1 MKKAAMYLR
10 VSTEEQ
16 VDKQTI
22 LNQRKFG
29 ERYFALHNI
38 LIYSWYADDGVSGTF
53 SLDQR
58 PEGAWLLADARAGKI
73 DTLYVYKLDRLGRDS
88 RLILNA
94 INELETLGVQVKS
107 MTETFDTTDPVGRF
121 LVTVL
126 GGVAGLERDNIVQR
140 STDGT
145 NRLAR
150 QGAWLGGI
158 VPYGYLA
165 IGRGKDSRLV
175 VSEKPIPGFSCSEA
189 EVVRRIYYMAV
200 EEHKSCHAIADHL
213 NTLGIPPTHT
223 HDENDLPRGK
233 RQTTTARRWSAGQ
246 IRNMLVSTT
255 YKGIH
260 RYGRRTKKQ
269 RDIFE
274 REVPAIVSIDLWER
288 AQQVLHDHMLF
299 DPHSTTA
306 PRAYLLRGLIKCGLC
321 GLTYI
326 GTAYPSYKDTER
338 IYYSCNGKSQPRGL
352 FGAQGKKC
360 PSKRVNAIAIE
371 TAVWNDLETFLRNPG
386 TVLEQLATQ
395 MQIQDGEAERLH
407 DGLAKFQRSL
417 QALITEKDT
426 VITLF
431 RRGRIDEFSLD
442 RQLDQIQLEET
453 DIQRDIENVQENLRC
468 VQEKESSLQSAKELL
483 QRLSQRLEE
492 PLTWELR
499 RQLVEVLVEVIRVD
513 TVEDSAGRKQAKVTV
528 TYRFGD
534 STAIGTD
541 MGSSRPQA

>member
-1 MKKAAMYLR
+1 
-10 VSTEEQ
+10 
-16 VDKQTI
+16 
-22 LNQRKFG
+22 
-29 ERYFALHNI
+29 
-38 LIYSWYADDGVSGTF
+38 
-53 SLDQR
+53 
-58 PEGAWLLADARAGKI
+58 
-73 DTLYVYKLDRLGRDS
+73 
-88 RLILNA
+88 
-94 INELETLGVQVKS
+94 
-107 MTETFDTTDPVGRF
+107 
-121 LVTVL
+121 
-126 GGVAGLERDNIVQR
+126 
-140 STDGT
+140 
-145 NRLAR
+145 
-150 QGAWLGGI
+150 
-158 VPYGYLA
+158 
-165 IGRGKDSRLV
+165 
-175 VSEKPIPGFSCSEA
+175 
-189 EVVRRIYYMAV
+189 
-200 EEHKSCHAIADHL
+200 
-213 NTLGIPPTHT
+213 
-223 HDENDLPRGK
+223 
-233 RQTTTARRWSAGQ
+233 
-246 IRNMLVSTT
+246 
-255 YKGIH
+255 
-260 RYGRRTKKQ
+260 
-269 RDIFE
+269 
-274 REVPAIVSIDLWER
+274 
-288 AQQVLHDHMLF
+288 MLF
-299 DPHSTTA
+299 DPHSTTTT
-306 PRAYLLRGLIKCGLC
+306 RAYLLRGLIKCGLC

>member
-16 VDKQTI
+16 LDKQTI
-22 LNQRKFG
+22 LNQRQYG

-38 LIYSWYADDGVSGTF
+38 LIYCWYADDGVSGT
-53 SLDQR
+53 LPLNQR
-58 PEGAWLLADARAGKI
+58 PEGARLLANARAGKI

-140 STDGT
+140 STEGT

-158 VPYGYLA
+158 VPYGYRA
-165 IGRGKDSRLV
+165 IGKGKDSRLV
-175 VSEKPIPGFSCSEA
+175 VSEQPIPGCNCSEA
-189 EVVRRIYYMAV
+189 EVVRRIYHMAA
-200 EEHKSCHAIADHL
+200 EEDKSCHAIADHL
-213 NTLGIPPTHT
+213 NALDIPPTHT
-223 HDENDLPRGK
+223 FDENDSPRGK
-233 RQTTTARRWSAGQ
+233 RQATTARWWSAGQ

-260 RYGRRTKKQ
+260 QYGRRTKKQ

-274 REVPAIVSIDLWER
+274 REVDAIVSIDLWER
-288 AQQVLHDHMLF
+288 AQQVLHDHMLY

-306 PRAYLLRGLIKCGLC
+306 TRAYLLRGLIKCGLC

-326 GTAYPSYKDTER
+326 GTAYPPYKETER

-360 PSKRVNAIAIE
+360 PSKRVNAIVIE
-371 TAVWNDLETFLRNPG
+371 TAVWKDIETFLHNPG
-386 TVLEQLATQ
+386 AVLEQLAAQ
-395 MQIQDGEAERLH
+395 MQIQDGEVERLR
-407 DGLAKFQRSL
+407 DELAKHQQAL
-417 QALITEKDT
+417 QALNTEQDT
-426 VITLF
+426 VVTLF

-442 RQLDQIQLEET
+442 RQLDQIQQEEADT
-453 DIQRDIENVQENLRC
+453 QHNLENVQEQLRS
-468 VQEKESSLQSAKELL
+468 VQGKESSLQSAKELL
-483 QRLSQRLEE
+483 QRLSRHLEE
-492 PLTWELR
+492 PLTWELK
-499 RQLVEVLVEVIRVD
+499 RQLIEVLVEVIRVD
-513 TVEDSAGRKQAKVTV
+513 TVEDSAGRKEAKVTV

-534 STAIGTD
+534 STAIG
-541 MGSSRPQA
+541 MGKGSSQPRA